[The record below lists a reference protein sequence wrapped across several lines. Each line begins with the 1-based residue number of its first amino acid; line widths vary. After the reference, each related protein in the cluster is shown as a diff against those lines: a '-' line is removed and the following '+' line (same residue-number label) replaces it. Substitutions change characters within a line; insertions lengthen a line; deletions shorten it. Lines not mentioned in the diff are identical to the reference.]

1 MRLHHNLSQPNLREK
16 ITAQDVFMI
25 REMYEQLKA
34 GKEVDLDIE
43 RESLSEMKLMS
54 STSSQL

>member
-1 MRLHHNLSQPNLREK
+1 LREK
-16 ITAQDVFMI
+16 ITAQDVFLV

-43 RESLSEMKLMS
+43 RELASEVKLMN